1 MATYERENQYIR
13 LLSERDYSVKELA
26 ARLFISEP
34 TVRRD
39 IGVLKKKELLLCTR
53 GLVTLKT
60 SSPDKRIPMFIRD
73 LEHQEE
79 KQQIARK
86 AAALIKDG
94 HVIMLDASTSAY
106 CLLPYL
112 SQFKNL
118 FVITSGAKTAIALAN
133 MGIRTL
139 CIGGE
144 MALESFS
151 YVGPDAE
158 RTLRDYNADIAF
170 FSCRG
175 LTEDGIA
182 TDNSILENSVRRI
195 MMENSAQSWLLCD
208 SSKVGNRYLHTLCRA
223 EELTGI
229 LRNNEFLDKA

>member
-1 MATYERENQYIR
+1 MATYEREDQYVR
-13 LLSERDYSVKELA
+13 LLSERDHTVKELSSK
-26 ARLFISEP
+26 LFISEP

-39 IGVLKKKELLLCTR
+39 IAALKKKELLICTR

-60 SSPDKRIPMFIRD
+60 NAPDKRIPMFIRD
-73 LEHQEE
+73 LEHPAE
-79 KQQIARK
+79 KQEIARK

-94 HVIMLDASTSAY
+94 YVIMLDASTSAY
-106 CLLPYL
+106 CLLPHL

-118 FVITSGAKTAIALAN
+118 FVITSGAKTALALAT

-144 MALESFS
+144 MAVESFS

-158 RTLRDYNADIAF
+158 RTLQNYNADISF

-175 LTEDGIA
+175 LTRDGTA
-182 TDNSILENSVRRI
+182 TDTSILENSVRKI
-195 MMENSAQSWLLCD
+195 MIQNSAQSWLLCD
-208 SSKVGNRYLHTLCRA
+208 SSKLGHTYLHTLCNQNDI
-223 EELTGI
+223 TGI
-229 LRNNEFLDKA
+229 LSNEDIR